1 MNHKWTGPNAIGE
14 NFLFNDDGMI
24 IGEVVHHEGSGVY
37 SASYG
42 SIDSEDLGRYVS
54 LEAAQRA
61 VEAEHAWKHR

>member
-1 MNHKWTGPNAIGE
+1 
-14 NFLFNDDGMI
+14 MI

-61 VEAEHAWKHR
+61 VEAEHAWRQR